1 MPETGASAM
10 RRARGSTALLH
21 LVRSVPIGGW
31 AARVPEIRRQVGA
44 DEALW
49 SVANT
54 VASVGNV
61 VGLALVVSP
70 AGRIRNET
78 FAPIGAGL
86 VLLTVP
92 ITAASTGLAATVV
105 GLTTWAFV
113 AHLMDVPMGAMA
125 LAVQRRYRRPIMG
138 SFDACF
144 AAGTLAGAALGTLA
158 AATGVQPW
166 VRLATTSAVLGLGLA
181 VTVRWLPTEAFQV
194 TTDLRSSARRRFNR
208 TMLPIAAM
216 AFLSGYVSESVVLWC
231 ALYVADTMAG
241 GPVAG
246 GIAYTCP
253 VTAGAATLLFVD
265 RATVRVGMIRLVRMS
280 TLIGVGG
287 LGVCL
292 LIDSPVAAT
301 AGFVILSIGVAAVN
315 PSIYT
320 PAGSRPELT
329 TSESVSVV
337 EVAQMPGAAIAAP
350 ALIAALSSL
359 AGLRVALGTV
369 VVATAALTLLI
380 SRSPGTGRPVAPRP
394 HCTGGPQSG
403 RFEVEAQRVNLRED
417 EG

>member
-1 MPETGASAM
+1 M
-10 RRARGSTALLH
+10 RRARGSTALLY
-21 LVRSVPIGGW
+21 LIMSVPIGGW
-31 AARVPEIRRQVGA
+31 AARVPEIRRQTGA

-49 SVANT
+49 GVANT
-54 VASVGNV
+54 VASIGNI
-61 VGLALVVSP
+61 VGLTLIVLLT
-70 AGRIRNET
+70 GRIRNET
-78 FAPIGAGL
+78 LAPIGAGL

-92 ITAASTGLAATVV
+92 ITAASTGLAATVL

-113 AHLMDVPMGAMA
+113 AHIMDVPMGALA
-125 LAVQRRYRRPIMG
+125 LAVQRRYRRPVMG

-158 AATGVQPW
+158 AAVGVQPW
-166 VRLATTSAVLGLGLA
+166 AQLAGTSAALGLGLV
-181 VTVRWLPTEAFQV
+181 VTAGWLPAEAFPI
-194 TTDLRSSARRRFNR
+194 TTDLRSSVRRRFSR

-216 AFLSGYVSESVVLWC
+216 AFLSGYVSESLVLWC

-246 GIAYTCP
+246 GIAYTCA
-253 VTAGAATLLFVD
+253 VTAGAATLLLVD
-265 RATVRVGMIRLVRMS
+265 RATALVGMIRLVRIS
-280 TLIGVGG
+280 ALVGAGG

-292 LIDSPVAAT
+292 LINGPVAAT

-320 PAGSRPELT
+320 LAGSRPDLT

-337 EVAQMPGAAIAAP
+337 EVAQMPGASIAAP
-350 ALIAALSSL
+350 ALIAALSSF

-369 VVATAALTLLI
+369 VVATAALAFLI
-380 SRSPGTGRPVAPRP
+380 GRSPGRSAGCPEPGVRAAACSAWWPHRHRAAPRP
-394 HCTGGPQSG
+394 V
-403 RFEVEAQRVNLRED
+403 R
-417 EG
+417 